1 MNTLLQKGGLKL
13 KFISFVIFAILIA
26 ISVQTVFAIPL
37 IKSYIEKKAFEIS
50 TTTLERIS
58 EFSSFALLERTY
70 ENRLSLN
77 DLIKKIR
84 LSKIDGVVGVSIYQR
99 EKEDTQFDFSYLAGF
114 GVKNTSEKKL
124 LQNLDNSISNSVTY
138 TDYTLT
144 QNNKKLQTYRF
155 IKPIMYTYQNQN
167 ILLGITILYY
177 DKSTINSVVDEM
189 IDLVTRITT
198 GVLLLAIL
206 FVYFIGVRFTKPI
219 LQITKAA
226 KDVSNGN
233 LNINLNIKTN
243 DEIQHLAEQFNKLV
257 FSLQEHEKMQKF
269 VSNSTMDMI
278 QEDSTCQLIL
288 GGEHRTLTYLFCD
301 IRDFTAMSEE
311 KEPSEVISIVNFYL
325 NLQSNI
331 IKTNGGDI
339 DKFIGDEVM
348 ASFCG
353 ENATKKALHA
363 AIEIQK
369 AIFKA
374 NQQRLQENLTVC
386 EVGIGI
392 NQGEVIVGNVGSHER
407 MDFTSIGLTVNLA
420 ARLCSF
426 AKAGEILIEKNTYDK
441 SGAEC
446 IVKTKAP
453 IIAKG
458 IKKELDTY
466 SVIDLRC

>member
-1 MNTLLQKGGLKL
+1 
-13 KFISFVIFAILIA
+13 LIA
-26 ISVQTVFAIPL
+26 ISVQTIFTIPL
-37 IKSYIEKKAFEIS
+37 IKTYIEKKAFVIS

-77 DLIKKIR
+77 DLIKKIK

-99 EKEDTQFDFSYLAGF
+99 QKKDNKFDFNYLAGF
-114 GVKNTSEKKL
+114 GVKNT
-124 LQNLDNSISNSVTY
+124 LDNKLIKSLNNSMTNNITY
-138 TDYTLT
+138 TDYTLIH
-144 QNNKKLQTYRF
+144 NNKTINTYRF

-189 IDLVTRITT
+189 IDLVVRITIA
-198 GVLLLAIL
+198 VLLLAIL
-206 FVYFIGVRFTKPI
+206 FVYFIGVKFTRPI

-233 LNINLNIKTN
+233 LDINLNIKTN
-243 DEIQHLAEQFNKLV
+243 DEIEHLGEQFNKLV

-269 VSNSTMDMI
+269 VSTSTMNMI
-278 QEDSTCQLIL
+278 QEDSTCQPLL

-301 IRDFTAMSEE
+301 IRGFTAMSEK

-331 IKTNGGDI
+331 IKENGGDI
-339 DKFIGDEVM
+339 DKFIGDEIM

-353 ENATKKALHA
+353 ENATQRALHS
-363 AIEIQK
+363 AIDIQK
-369 AIFKA
+369 AIAEA
-374 NQQRLQENLTVC
+374 NIQRNEKNLTTC

-392 NQGEVIVGNVGSHER
+392 NHGEVIVGNIGSHER

-426 AKAGEILIEKNTYDK
+426 AKAGEIIIEKDTYEI
-441 SGAEC
+441 SGADC
-446 IVKTKAP
+446 IVKVKTP
-453 IIAKG
+453 IVAKG
-458 IKKELDTY
+458 ITKPLATY
-466 SVIDLRC
+466 SIIGHGC